1 VTDSLADADAAID
14 CAPDVL
20 PTTIAPG
27 ASVSCTTAHTLTQAD
42 IDAGSV
48 VNTAAVTAE
57 DPAGTPVTDD
67 SDDPNDPANVDPD
80 GDGEPDDPT
89 TTALLGDAQLEVTK
103 IDILAGTGVVGDTI
117 TYTITTTNS
126 GLVTLSNIDLTDT
139 LADAD
144 ASLDCLPT
152 VLPATLAPGGS
163 LTCTAVHT
171 LVQADI
177 DAGEVVNIVRAT
189 AEDPAGNAV
198 ADDSDDPD
206 EPTDVDPDGDGE
218 PDDPTITELTASN
231 RLQLIK
237 TASSPTTAGEGDPI
251 DYTFVIVNTGL
262 TTLSN
267 VGLVDPILDA
277 GSVDCGIAVLP
288 ATMAPADSITCTGTH
303 SITAADLAA
312 EFVVNSAITEG
323 LSPVGDL
330 VVDTSDDPTDPTN
343 LDDNTDGE
351 PDDPT
356 VITLIPP
363 VAPGNTVLVNEPASP
378 DRPVVI
384 DVVSDDSDADG
395 SIDAT
400 SVNLIGGT
408 DTDGDGNT
416 DILVIPG
423 EGTWSVDRVTG
434 DISFVPEPGFTANPA
449 PILYTV
455 ADDQGIVSE
464 PGTVRIDYPPVAV
477 DDTSVDNPFGTR
489 VVVNV
494 VSNDTAGDTV
504 IPATLSLVGG
514 TDTDA
519 DGYADQLVVA
529 GEGVWRTNNVAG
541 RVSFKPD
548 AGFVGDPTPVDYLIL
563 DIDGRPTQAAVVV
576 AYQPQPT
583 TSIEGTVF
591 NDKNAN
597 NVQDADEP
605 DLSGVSVTLTCAG
618 PDGLMGTGD
627 DVVAS
632 AVTASPYQFSGVV
645 VGDTC
650 VIEITGGLASF
661 PIQTADP
668 DNNRDGKTT
677 VTVGGTLTNLNF
689 GFRAAP
695 MLSVTGTNSLPL
707 TVIALLLILIGGAMV
722 ILPGRIEDWR
732 EPEYW

>member
-1 VTDSLADADAAID
+1 
-14 CAPDVL
+14 
-20 PTTIAPG
+20 
-27 ASVSCTTAHTLTQAD
+27 
-42 IDAGSV
+42 
-48 VNTAAVTAE
+48 
-57 DPAGTPVTDD
+57 
-67 SDDPNDPANVDPD
+67 
-80 GDGEPDDPT
+80 
-89 TTALLGDAQLEVTK
+89 
-103 IDILAGTGVVGDTI
+103 
-117 TYTITTTNS
+117 
-126 GLVTLSNIDLTDT
+126 
-139 LADAD
+139 
-144 ASLDCLPT
+144 
-152 VLPATLAPGGS
+152 
-163 LTCTAVHT
+163 
-171 LVQADI
+171 
-177 DAGEVVNIVRAT
+177 
-189 AEDPAGNAV
+189 
-198 ADDSDDPD
+198 
-206 EPTDVDPDGDGE
+206 
-218 PDDPTITELTASN
+218 
-231 RLQLIK
+231 
-237 TASSPTTAGEGDPI
+237 
-251 DYTFVIVNTGL
+251 
-262 TTLSN
+262 
-267 VGLVDPILDA
+267 
-277 GSVDCGIAVLP
+277 
-288 ATMAPADSITCTGTH
+288 
-303 SITAADLAA
+303 
-312 EFVVNSAITEG
+312 
-323 LSPVGDL
+323 
-330 VVDTSDDPTDPTN
+330 
-343 LDDNTDGE
+343 
-351 PDDPT
+351 
-356 VITLIPP
+356 
-363 VAPGNTVLVNEPASP
+363 
-378 DRPVVI
+378 
-384 DVVSDDSDADG
+384 
-395 SIDAT
+395 
-400 SVNLIGGT
+400 
-408 DTDGDGNT
+408 
-416 DILVIPG
+416 
-423 EGTWSVDRVTG
+423 
-434 DISFVPEPGFTANPA
+434 
-449 PILYTV
+449 
-455 ADDQGIVSE
+455 
-464 PGTVRIDYPPVAV
+464 
-477 DDTSVDNPFGTR
+477 